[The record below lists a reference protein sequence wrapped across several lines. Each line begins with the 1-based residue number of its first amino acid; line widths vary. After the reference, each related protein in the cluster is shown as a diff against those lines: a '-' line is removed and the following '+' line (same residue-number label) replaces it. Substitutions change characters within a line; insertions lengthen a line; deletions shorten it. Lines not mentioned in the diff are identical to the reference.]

1 MTSIPL
7 TDVFTIVYVLVDDWY
22 QQKGKQYLHGKPG
35 VRPEFT
41 DSEVITLMLMQD
53 FIPYPSETQDIGYL
67 RANYL
72 TLFPKLLSQGQ
83 FNRRARNLR
92 LLVEKLRQH
101 WIQGKAWQDQSCFLL
116 DTKPVPVLGYK
127 RNKHQSDFLGSADY
141 GHCASRNLNYF
152 GYKLVTISTLFGIPI
167 FYDLVPANTDERQA
181 AEAVIDHFVFCD
193 ILGDKGFI
201 GLAWQTQIFD
211 QTGNLIWTPR
221 RANQKVQ
228 NSPALNRFLSSK
240 RERIEGIFHE
250 VQDVGRNIERLLAKT
265 ILGLAT
271 RVICKMTSHILRHL
285 LLVDFGVNVQ
295 TFEVVS
301 AS

>member
-7 TDVFTIVYVLVDDWY
+7 SDLFIIVYVLVDDWY
-22 QQKGKQYLHGKPG
+22 QKKGKHYLQGKPG
-35 VRPEFT
+35 ARPEFT
-41 DSEVITLMLMQD
+41 DSEVMTLMLMQD
-53 FIPYPSETQDIGYL
+53 FIPYPSETQYIDFI

-72 TLFPKLLSQGQ
+72 ALFPKLLSQSQ

-92 LLVEKLRQH
+92 LLVEKLRQY
-101 WIQGKAWQDQSCFLL
+101 WIQMKAWHDQHCFLL

-181 AEAVIDHFVFCD
+181 AEAVIDHFVLCD
-193 ILGDKGFI
+193 IFGDKGFI

-221 RANQKVQ
+221 RSNQKVQ

-240 RERIEGIFHE
+240 RERIEGVFHE
-250 VQDVGRNIERLLAKT
+250 VQDVGRNIERLLSKT
-265 ILGLAT
+265 VLGLAT
-271 RVICKMTSHILRHL
+271 RVIAKMTSHILRRL

-295 TFEVVS
+295 TFAVS
-301 AS
+301 SPA